1 MCALCKL
8 FLAAG
13 EAGGEAGGP
22 EGCQQAADRQ
32 QLQQQQRADQPS
44 TAGHHRHQ
52 GNPHGNAI
60 FYILKKRL
68 RCATILNFLWAAQF
82 LAKFINSMHN
92 FGKTFCQMLIIRS
105 SWKTIGPVLFSSA
118 CALPHK
124 SSKRDSTVR
133 IKQFSLQLLK
143 VLLISIR
150 SQVTC
155 RC

>member
-32 QLQQQQRADQPS
+32 QQRADQPS

-60 FYILKKRL
+60 FI
-68 RCATILNFLWAAQF
+68 F
-82 LAKFINSMHN
+82 
-92 FGKTFCQMLIIRS
+92 
-105 SWKTIGPVLFSSA
+105 
-118 CALPHK
+118 
-124 SSKRDSTVR
+124 
-133 IKQFSLQLLK
+133 
-143 VLLISIR
+143 
-150 SQVTC
+150 
-155 RC
+155 